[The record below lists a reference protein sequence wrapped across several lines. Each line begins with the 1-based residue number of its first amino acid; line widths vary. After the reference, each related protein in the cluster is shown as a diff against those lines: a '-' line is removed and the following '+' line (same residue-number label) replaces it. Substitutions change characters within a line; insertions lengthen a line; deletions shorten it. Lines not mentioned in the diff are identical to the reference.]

1 MGDEVRTRQ
10 ADAETGSSLRDRVIQ
25 RIRDMIA
32 EGEIRPGERL
42 LEAEIVRAFSV
53 SRSPA
58 RQALDALQKEGLV
71 EALPGRG
78 YRVCGRRENGVET
91 AFAALAPVDM
101 SAPRQWERMY
111 EEVEQELFIRTL
123 FASVR
128 VSEQR
133 LAEHFGVSRTVTRD
147 LLARMHGVGL
157 VGKDNAGHW
166 IAEKMTPDR
175 IRHLYEL
182 RCILEPPAL
191 REAGPLVPRALL
203 DEMRARIFAT
213 RAENPISSAKFDEVE
228 TDLHFTILDFG
239 QNKEIMRALKRTHL
253 LFGPT
258 RYLFDPVLGIPMDL
272 IGAALDEHLEIV
284 DLMLEERSDLAA
296 QVLEAHLKNA
306 VERWLR
312 RFEITAAAQ
321 PFALPSYLQPLS
333 D

>member
-1 MGDEVRTRQ
+1 MDDEVRTRK
-10 ADAETGSSLRDRVIQ
+10 AEAETGSSLRDRVIQ
-25 RIRDMIA
+25 RLRDMIA

-58 RQALDALQKEGLV
+58 RQALDALQREGLV

-78 YRVCGRRENGVET
+78 YRVCGPPENGAET
-91 AFAALAPVDM
+91 ALAALAPVDM
-101 SAPRQWERMY
+101 STPRQWERMY

-123 FASVR
+123 FGSVR

-157 VGKDNAGHW
+157 VAKDNAGHW

-182 RCILEPPAL
+182 RCILEPAAL
-191 REAGPLVPRALL
+191 RGAAPQVPRAVL
-203 DEMRARIFAT
+203 EEIRARILAA
-213 RAENPISSAKFDEVE
+213 RAANPIDSAQFDRAE
-228 TDLHFTILDFG
+228 TDLHITLLGYCANEEIL
-239 QNKEIMRALKRTHL
+239 RALKRTHL

-258 RYLFDPVLGIPMDL
+258 RYLFDPFLGIPIKL
-272 IGAALDEHLEIV
+272 IVAALNEHLKIIELLLKGRV
-284 DLMLEERSDLAA
+284 DEAA
-296 QVLEAHLKNA
+296 AALEAHLKDA
-306 VERWLR
+306 VDRWLK
-312 RFEITAAAQ
+312 RFELSASKQ
-321 PFALPSYLQPLS
+321 PFAFPSYLSPL
-333 D
+333 